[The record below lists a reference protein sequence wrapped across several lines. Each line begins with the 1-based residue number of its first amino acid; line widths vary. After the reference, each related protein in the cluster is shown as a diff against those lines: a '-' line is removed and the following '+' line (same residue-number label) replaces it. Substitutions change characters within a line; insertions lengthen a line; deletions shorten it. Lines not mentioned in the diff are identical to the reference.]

1 MEGAANSGRPTVT
14 SPPVFAYKNRGR
26 GLKKKGRPREG
37 EEKRRESK
45 EREKREKRGEK
56 RKEEAEKKTEEREK
70 ENAEPPPATP
80 LSAPLPVATSSSA
93 IDDSH
98 HRSALYPLSRFTVHL
113 LACRTCT
120 VRVLQAKKIIT
131 QLLCMCSKWLIN

>member
-1 MEGAANSGRPTVT
+1 M
-14 SPPVFAYKNRGR
+14 
-26 GLKKKGRPREG
+26 KKKEKKKRRPREG

-45 EREKREKRGEK
+45 EREKREKRGEKAEK

-93 IDDSH
+93 IDDNH
-98 HRSALYPLSRFTVHL
+98 HRSALNPLSHFTIHL

-120 VRVLQAKKIIT
+120 VHVLHAR
-131 QLLCMCSKWLIN
+131 INYPVTVHVHSNLAN